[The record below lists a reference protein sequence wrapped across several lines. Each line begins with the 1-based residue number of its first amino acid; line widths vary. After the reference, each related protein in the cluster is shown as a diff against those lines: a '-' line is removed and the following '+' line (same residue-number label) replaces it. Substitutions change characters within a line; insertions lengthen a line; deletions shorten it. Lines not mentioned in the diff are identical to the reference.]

1 MKGARENCD
10 PDGLLRVEGVL
21 SFMQE
26 ALEAL

>member
-1 MKGARENCD
+1 MKAARENCD

-26 ALEAL
+26 ALDVL